1 MILSKRSVILILFSI
16 LVFNT
21 AGIGLIVYLP
31 KYLLYL
37 GVENPVIQLIMTI
50 FPLALFVFPP
60 ILGNISDKR
69 QNRILFIIIGAF
81 GIVLSFILFLF
92 TQNLFLIVIL
102 SLLYGFFGAAYRIMF
117 TLYAELVDNDT
128 RYISYYNAVSTC
140 GWFLGSQIGGI
151 LIEIYGVQNIFFSL
165 ILFST
170 INLGLVFFIRENR
183 TVILSH
189 YENKTKENHNSM
201 NGENPIS
208 VSVYLGLFFRNFGIK
223 PIMVVLSIIMSF
235 HISSDTQVGF
245 LIGLNFLIQVALML
259 IIGHIITEKNEKL
272 ILILG
277 YLFSTIAII
286 GYIISNSFF
295 SFLISQIFIAFSYS
309 MFWSATV
316 MYIAQNSTPKNKGR
330 YMGFA
335 NSSTFSGGF
344 VGGLLFSYL
353 LLVFNSNYYSVMYF
367 MIIFPLLSSI
377 SIILKFKQRS
387 KEKH

>member
-1 MILSKRSVILILFSI
+1 MILSKRSVVLILLSI

-50 FPLALFVFPP
+50 FPLTLFVFPP
-60 ILGNISDKR
+60 ILGKISDKR

-81 GIVLSFILFLF
+81 GIVLSLILFLF

-102 SLLYGFFGAAYRIMF
+102 SLSYGFFGAAYRIMF

-151 LIEIYGVQNIFFSL
+151 FIEIYGVQNIFFSL

-170 INLGLVFFIRENR
+170 INLGLVIFIRENR
-183 TVILSH
+183 TLILSH
-189 YENKTKENHNSM
+189 YENKTNENHNSM
-201 NGENPIS
+201 NGENSIS

-223 PIMVVLSIIMSF
+223 PIMVVLSIIIGF

-335 NSSTFSGGF
+335 NSSTFAGGF

-377 SIILKFKQRS
+377 TIILKFKQRS